1 MSKGTKGQSMIACPS
16 SSQKA
21 HTLEI
26 NLITFESTNSW
37 TPVSVVY
44 LVSSNF
50 GFPWCKYDYGISSN
64 TFTCASPYLNG
75 FK

>member
-1 MSKGTKGQSMIACPS
+1 
-16 SSQKA
+16 
-21 HTLEI
+21 
-26 NLITFESTNSW
+26 
-37 TPVSVVY
+37 VY